1 MSARPQWRGDTDRVG
16 RQTPFC
22 LLPGVLERKQT
33 QMRQRSRGCDGTAT
47 AEDLLPREIRRRRE
61 ERGLSR
67 DDLAKITGY
76 SRQYISQLE
85 QPSRG
90 IPTRPVLAAVDAALA
105 ADGALVA
112 LRLAAIDARS
122 ERRQPAPNPEVESRR
137 RIRDLLDHQTS
148 DRKLDVLDQQVAEL
162 IRSADRL
169 TPTDITVHVQEQQR
183 FADVLLR
190 TRMLPHQQ
198 FRLFMIAGHLAGLQ
212 AMALLDSNEFQKAS
226 TCCLEAAVFTELSGH
241 EGLRAWT
248 LALNKLIDTAVRSA
262 DTAHT
267 FPTPA
272 AFAGEATAPRLRS
285 IAGTGVSAPEQT
297 APEQTESERIK
308 PERTEPGW
316 NSDEDPGHC
325 ALSAIDPSTATSDS
339 EDPLIAPGGSSTPPI
354 LVALVRRRTA
364 RFEPATAPKARPPAD
379 LSRRFRP
386 PV

>member
-1 MSARPQWRGDTDRVG
+1 
-16 RQTPFC
+16 
-22 LLPGVLERKQT
+22 
-33 QMRQRSRGCDGTAT
+33 MRQRSRVRDGTAT

-67 DDLAKITGY
+67 DDLAKIAGY

-112 LRLAAIDARS
+112 LRLAAIEARS
-122 ERRQPAPNPEVESRR
+122 ERMQHAPNPEVESRR

-162 IRSADRL
+162 IRSADQL
-169 TPTDITVHVQEQQR
+169 TPADITVRVQEQQR
-183 FADVLLR
+183 SADILLR

-212 AMALLDSNEFQKAS
+212 AIALLDNYEFEEAS

-241 EGLRAWT
+241 EGLRTWT
-248 LALNKLIDTAVRSA
+248 LAVNKLIDTAVHCA
-262 DTAHT
+262 DTAPA
-267 FPTPA
+267 FPAPDEC
-272 AFAGEATAPRLRS
+272 AGEATTPRLR
-285 IAGTGVSAPEQT
+285 IATGTGTDGGGGV
-297 APEQTESERIK
+297 R
-308 PERTEPGW
+308 
-316 NSDEDPGHC
+316 
-325 ALSAIDPSTATSDS
+325 AIDPSASKSDS

-354 LVALVRRRTA
+354 LVAMVRRRVA
-364 RFEPATAPKARPPAD
+364 RFAPATTPRTRPPAD
-379 LSRRFRP
+379 LSHRFRP